1 MPHYLGVDIG
11 TTNVKALLVNG
22 RQRIIAQGSEPVP
35 TLRRRAGWSEQHPK
49 SWWSAFTKIGTALRR
64 QAPRQWADVA
74 AIGLT
79 GQMHACLCLD
89 ERNLPLR
96 PAILWNDGRALSE
109 CIALAASV
117 PGLREI
123 VGVAPMPGFT
133 APKFLWLA
141 RHEPQIFDRIAHVLL
156 AKDYVRLRLTG
167 EHLTDV
173 SDAAG
178 SLMLDQG
185 SRQWSRAILAAI
197 GLSIAQLPRLVEG
210 TAAASV
216 ISAAA
221 SRQLGL
227 SRDTIVAGGGG
238 DVAAG
243 AVGIGAVDDGDAFIS
258 LGTSAQY
265 FLVRNRYRLP
275 SNSTIHA
282 FAHCLPSRWYEMAA
296 LLNGASCLAWIT
308 RLLDIGSLDT
318 ALKVV
323 SQNFSA
329 PSPLLFLPYLAG
341 ERTPHN
347 DPALRAMMLG
357 ISHTTAPADL
367 VRAVLEGVALALA
380 DVQSCLDSPGSLTT
394 PIAIIGGGARSLP
407 WVQIIAD
414 VLGRDVVV
422 CRDAAAAAPLGAARL
437 ARMAFTGETVSS
449 VCTRPPVLKRLRPRR
464 AAHTLYR
471 NRLELFRQSQAALSI
486 AKAYQHQESI

>member
-1 MPHYLGVDIG
+1 M
-11 TTNVKALLVNG
+11 
-22 RQRIIAQGSEPVP
+22 
-35 TLRRRAGWSEQHPK
+35 
-49 SWWSAFTKIGTALRR
+49 
-64 QAPRQWADVA
+64 
-74 AIGLT
+74 
-79 GQMHACLCLD
+79 
-89 ERNLPLR
+89 
-96 PAILWNDGRALSE
+96 
-109 CIALAASV
+109 
-117 PGLREI
+117 
-123 VGVAPMPGFT
+123 
-133 APKFLWLA
+133 
-141 RHEPQIFDRIAHVLL
+141 
-156 AKDYVRLRLTG
+156 
-167 EHLTDV
+167 
-173 SDAAG
+173 
-178 SLMLDQG
+178 
-185 SRQWSRAILAAI
+185 
-197 GLSIAQLPRLVEG
+197 AQLPRLVEG

-227 SRDTIVAGGGG
+227 SRDAVVAGGGG

-265 FLVRNRYRLP
+265 FVVRNRYRLP
-275 SNSTIHA
+275 FNPTIHA
-282 FAHCLPSRWYEMAA
+282 FANCLPGRWYEMAA

-308 RLLDIGSLDT
+308 RLLGIGSPDT
-318 ALKVV
+318 AL
-323 SQNFSA
+323 SQNFSS

-357 ISHTTAPADL
+357 ISHATAPADL
-367 VRAVLEGVALALA
+367 LRAVLEGVALALA
-380 DVQSCLDSPGSLTT
+380 DVQSCLDSPGSLTS

-464 AAHTLYR
+464 AAHALYR
-471 NRLELFRQSQAALSI
+471 NRLELFRRSQAALSI

>member
-22 RQRIIAQGSEPVP
+22 RQRIIAQGVESVP

-49 SWWSAFTKIGTALRR
+49 GWWSALTKICFALRR

-96 PAILWNDGRALSE
+96 AAILWNDGRARSE

-133 APKFLWLA
+133 APKLLWLA
-141 RHEPQIFDRIAHVLL
+141 HHEPQIFDRIAHVLL
-156 AKDYVRLRLTG
+156 AKDYVRLKLTG

-178 SLMLDQG
+178 SLLLDQG
-185 SRQWSRAILAAI
+185 SRQWSQAILAAI
-197 GLSIAQLPRLVEG
+197 GLNMAQLPRLVEG

-227 SRDTIVAGGGG
+227 SRDAVVAGGGG

-265 FLVRNRYRLP
+265 FVVRNRYRLP
-275 SNSTIHA
+275 FNPTIHA
-282 FAHCLPSRWYEMAA
+282 FANCLPGRWYEMAA

-308 RLLDIGSLDT
+308 RLLGIGSPDT
-318 ALKVV
+318 AL
-323 SQNFSA
+323 SQNFSS

-357 ISHTTAPADL
+357 ISHATAPADL
-367 VRAVLEGVALALA
+367 LRAVLEGVALALA
-380 DVQSCLDSPGSLTT
+380 DVQSCLDSPGSLTS

-464 AAHTLYR
+464 AAHALYR
-471 NRLELFRQSQAALSI
+471 NRLELFRRSQAALSI